1 MTDSLCLYN
10 TGIKQLWIYVYEKLN
25 LVRKNFEERHQGLL
39 THIECLNISSVLGY
53 HKTRS
58 SLFAFNVAGI
68 SEGNES
74 LITLM
79 CGTHD
84 DLDESPESIV
94 NNSCTVDHL
103 S

>member
-1 MTDSLCLYN
+1 MFIQQWNKAVMDICLRE
-10 TGIKQLWIYVYEKLN
+10 TKPSEEEFW
-25 LVRKNFEERHQGLL
+25 RKTPSV

-53 HKTRS
+53 HKTWS
-58 SLFAFNVAGI
+58 SLFAFNVTGI

-84 DLDESPESIV
+84 DLDKSPESIV